1 MSQNL
6 IAECFCSAAS
16 PSATTS
22 TSPSRRPTDPSGS
35 ISRGS
40 ISSGS
45 TASKTGT
52 FDATEE
58 VAEVERGDAGAAAV
72 AEAEVATEDRDS
84 FEN

>member
-6 IAECFCSAAS
+6 IAECVCSVAS

-72 AEAEVATEDRDS
+72 AEVVTEDRDS

>member
-1 MSQNL
+1 M
-6 IAECFCSAAS
+6 
-16 PSATTS
+16 
-22 TSPSRRPTDPSGS
+22 DPSGS

-40 ISSGS
+40 TSSGS

-58 VAEVERGDAGAAAV
+58 VAEVERGDAGAAAA
-72 AEAEVATEDRDS
+72 AEAEVVTEDRDS